1 LLIEPVEVI
10 DFVMTQKMLR
20 TIKNRAEQVP

>member
-20 TIKNRAEQVP
+20 TIKNHAEQVP